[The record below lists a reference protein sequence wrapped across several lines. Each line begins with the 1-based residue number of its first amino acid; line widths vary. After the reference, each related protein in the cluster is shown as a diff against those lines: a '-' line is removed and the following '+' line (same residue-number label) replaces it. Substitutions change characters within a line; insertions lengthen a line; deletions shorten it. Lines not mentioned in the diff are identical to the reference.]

1 MQGRTARPT
10 DDADVKLHTTRF
22 HSEYVSTLPS
32 PNASRYA
39 LQATLLGRIA
49 VFLHASCT
57 PCACIRAAL
66 AELAV
71 GTRSNTSSAHPI
83 TCLRSEKITW
93 RTFAPTLSPPFRTL
107 WCCS

>member
-49 VFLHASCT
+49 VFLMHHVL
-57 PCACIRAAL
+57 P
-66 AELAV
+66 V
-71 GTRSNTSSAHPI
+71 PV
-83 TCLRSEKITW
+83 SEQPSPSW
-93 RTFAPTLSPPFRTL
+93 R
-107 WCCS
+107 